1 MRDFTIDTPDT
12 VNAQHARYNPQ
23 IMSKDE
29 GKLHCEDCGSSPVPH
44 RLQYMTVGIETVLS
58 PFISLS
64 QVASNTFL
72 PLFDIFWDATLPAIF
87 KLLAKIGV
95 GKIHTEPTE
104 KDFQWVIPLLW
115 AEANRR
121 EIKMWQ
127 FLPFGQIKQIF
138 VAEFEGK
145 QTVFERMP
153 VPKGA
158 GRGIWWIDDKAVLK
172 KHLVKAGLPVA
183 RGKAVWT
190 KHSALKLFDSLQK
203 PVIIKP
209 SKGSGTRHTTL
220 HISDKIE
227 LLRAFA
233 VAKVVSPFVVIE
245 EELVGAVYRPTLV
258 GGKLIAT
265 IQRNQPQLVGDGVHT
280 ILELIAETNKHPR
293 RAGPVFS
300 PISIFDATE
309 KELARQ
315 GYTRISVPKQG
326 EIVLMHQK
334 VNWGNGGTTVDV
346 TDRVHEDNVQLFEQI
361 AKLVEAPIVGID
373 FIIGDISKS
382 WKEQKGCG
390 VIECNSMPFIDTH
403 HLPFEGEPRDIMGP
417 IWDAVFPTSK
427 NHSLPPLS
435 HEDI

>member
-1 MRDFTIDTPDT
+1 
-12 VNAQHARYNPQ
+12 
-23 IMSKDE
+23 MSSPEEKIE
-29 GKLHCEDCGSSPVPH
+29 CEDCGSSPVPH
-44 RLQYMTVGIETVLS
+44 GLQYMTVGIETVLS

-64 QVASNTFL
+64 QVASNAFL
-72 PLFDIFWDATLPAIF
+72 PLFDIFWDATLPSAF
-87 KLLAKIGV
+87 KLLARIGV
-95 GKIHTEPTE
+95 GKIHKEATER
-104 KDFQWVIPLLW
+104 DFQWVIPLLW
-115 AEANRR
+115 SEANRR
-121 EIKMWQ
+121 GIKMWQ

-145 QTVFERMP
+145 QIVFERMP
-153 VPKGA
+153 VPQGA

-172 KHLVKAGLPVA
+172 KHLLKAGLPVA

-190 KHSALKLFDSLQK
+190 KRSALKLFDSLQK

-220 HISDKIE
+220 HITDKVE

-245 EELVGAVYRPTLV
+245 EELSGAVYRPTLV
-258 GGKLIAT
+258 GGKLVAT
-265 IQRNQPQLVGDGVHT
+265 IQRNQPQVTGDGIHT
-280 ILELIAETNKHPR
+280 VEQLIAETNKHPR
-293 RAGPVFS
+293 RTGPVFS
-300 PISIFDATE
+300 PISVTE
-309 KELARQ
+309 TVKRELERQ
-315 GYTRISVPKQG
+315 GHSTNSIPKSG
-326 EIVLMHQK
+326 EVVFMHQK

-346 TDRVHEDNVQLFEQI
+346 TDTVHADNVKLFEQI
-361 AKLVEAPIVGID
+361 AMLVEAPIVGID

-403 HLPFEGEPRDIMGP
+403 HLPFEGQPRDIMGP

-427 NHSLPPLS
+427 KHSLPPLS
-435 HEDI
+435 HDDIN